1 MISRFVSAVRASGPW
16 RATLL
21 LTIVVT
27 LLHLLAAGRVPLSA
41 DEAHYALYG
50 LHPDWSYFDHP
61 PLVGWLQALV
71 LPFAQSEFAL
81 RLWPIGL
88 SAATALVL
96 FRFARRL
103 FPADSA
109 WLAFWSVAIYQS
121 GLLFQAL
128 GLALLPET
136 PLLLFALLGVLALL
150 NALDRARLV
159 DDRQGWRPLRAPVLS
174 RHYSIHGGQKCGTR
188 GSSCS
193 AWLLFGLCIGLAG
206 LSKYTAVTL
215 VLSAA
220 LFVIMQR
227 RLDVLR
233 TPGPWLAV
241 ALALLLIAPVLY
253 WNATHDWLSF
263 RYQLGHGFR
272 PKDWDWTRV
281 GISQLAQF
289 FAYAPGVYV
298 FGLLALLAGLK
309 AWRERGVQLSLL
321 LVLPVLLLFAAGSGR
336 EESLP
341 HWTALAWAG
350 STPLAARWL
359 LAHWTHRPVRA
370 FSYFSGGYSL
380 ALILLLHVLFIFPS
394 LPFPG
399 KHHPLAPL
407 AGWPQAAQHATRLHA
422 EYLRAQPQAVLLV
435 PNWSLASRLAW
446 YARPLPVQVPD
457 ARFDQFD
464 LWFGSPADAA
474 AGVLVVP
481 DRFLKSTQR
490 VRERFAHC
498 EERDALPVY
507 AGSTTVVTFHF
518 YLCRGY
524 RGSNTQPVHP

>member
-1 MISRFVSAVRASGPW
+1 MIKRLRALGPW
-16 RATLL
+16 RATLA
-21 LTIVVT
+21 LTLAVAV
-27 LLHLLAAGRVPLSA
+27 LHLLAAGRVPLSA

-50 LHPDWSYFDHP
+50 LHLDWSYFDHP

-71 LPFAQSEFAL
+71 LFFASSDFAL

-88 SAATALVL
+88 SAATAVVL

-103 FPADSA
+103 FPGDSE
-109 WLAFWSVAIYQS
+109 WLAFWAVVLYQS

-128 GLALLPET
+128 GLALVPET
-136 PLLLFALLGVLALL
+136 PLLLFALLALLALL
-150 NALDRARLV
+150 NALER
-159 DDRQGWRPLRAPVLS
+159 
-174 RHYSIHGGQKCGTR
+174 GQLA
-188 GSSCS
+188 

-215 VLSAA
+215 VFSVA
-220 LFVIMQR
+220 LFVIVQR

-241 ALALLLIAPVLY
+241 ALALLLIAPILY

-263 RYQLGHGFR
+263 RFQLGHGFR
-272 PKDWDWTRV
+272 PKDWQWVRV

-289 FAYAPGVYV
+289 FAYAPGIYV
-298 FGLLALLAGLK
+298 FGLIALVTGLK
-309 AWRERGVQLSLL
+309 EWRERGVQLSLL
-321 LVLPVLLLFAAGSGR
+321 LVLPVLLLFASGSGR

-350 STPLAARWL
+350 STPLVARWL
-359 LAHWTHRPVRA
+359 LAHWELRPVRA
-370 FSYFSGGYSL
+370 FVYFSGGYSL
-380 ALILLLHVLFIFPS
+380 VLILLLHVLFLFPT

-407 AGWPQAAQHATRLHA
+407 TGWPQAAERATLLHT
-422 EYLRAQPQAVLLV
+422 EFQREQPQAVLLV

-457 ARFDQFD
+457 ERFDQFD
-464 LWFGSPADAA
+464 LWFGTPANGA
-474 AGVLVVP
+474 AGVLVAP
-481 DRFLKSTQR
+481 DSALKAMRR
-490 VRERFAHC
+490 VRERFAYC
-498 EERDALPVY
+498 EQRDPLPVY
-507 AGSTTVVTFHF
+507 AGSSTVVTFHF

-524 RGSNTQPVHP
+524 RVSNTAPSSP

>member
-1 MISRFVSAVRASGPW
+1 MIQAGTDRLRALGPW

-21 LTIVVT
+21 LTLVVA

-50 LHPDWSYFDHP
+50 LHLDWSYFDHP
-61 PLVGWLQALV
+61 PLAGWLQALV

-88 SAATALVL
+88 SAATALLL

-103 FPADSA
+103 FPGDSE
-109 WLAFWSVAIYQS
+109 WLAFWSVALYQS
-121 GLLFQAL
+121 GLLFQIL
-128 GLALLPET
+128 GMALLPET
-136 PLLLFALLGVLALL
+136 PLLLFALLGMLALL
-150 NALDRARLV
+150 SALEHGRL
-159 DDRQGWRPLRAPVLS
+159 PN
-174 RHYSIHGGQKCGTR
+174 
-188 GSSCS
+188 
-193 AWLLFGLCIGLAG
+193 WLLFGLCIGLAG

-215 VLSAA
+215 VFSAA
-220 LFVIMQR
+220 LFVILQR

-233 TPGPWLAV
+233 TPGPWLAM
-241 ALALLLIAPVLY
+241 ALALLLIVPVLY
-253 WNATHDWLSF
+253 WNAAHDWLSF

-272 PKDWDWTRV
+272 PKDWEWTRV
-281 GISQLAQF
+281 GISQLGQF
-289 FAYAPGVYV
+289 FAYAPGIYV
-298 FGLLALLAGLK
+298 FGLIALVTGFRQ
-309 AWRERGVQLSLL
+309 WREHGVQLSLL
-321 LVLPVLLLFAAGSGR
+321 LVLPVLLLFASGSGR

-359 LAHWTHRPVRA
+359 LAHWATRAVRA
-370 FSYFSGGYSL
+370 FSYFSAGYSL
-380 ALILLLHVLFIFPS
+380 ALILFLHVLFVFPA

-407 AGWPQAAQHATRLHA
+407 AGWPQAAERAAL
-422 EYLRAQPQAVLLV
+422 LRTEFLREQPQAVLLV

-457 ARFDQFD
+457 ERFDQFD
-464 LWFGSPADAA
+464 LWFGSPAIDA
-474 AGVLVVP
+474 AGVMVVP
-481 DRFLKSTQR
+481 DSALKSTRR
-490 VRERFAHC
+490 VRERFARC
-498 EERDALPVY
+498 EERDPLPVY
-507 AGSTTVVTFHF
+507 AGSTTVVIFHF

-524 RGSNTQPVHP
+524 RGSNSDSAAP